1 MAPVSSDTMARVSN
15 GVFVG
20 IVGPS
25 GAGKDSVMACAQ
37 AMLLGDSSIMFPQR
51 IVTRPPDATER
62 NVAISLSDFERLSAD
77 GGFALSWAA
86 HNLSYAVP
94 VEIDAFVAQ
103 GAVVVVNVSRSVVP
117 LLRDRYMQGRVVL
130 IDAPAHIRRARLAQR
145 GREDDLAVHERL
157 GRKVDAFQIADAD
170 FAIDNSGP
178 IDAAAQRLADYLA
191 SLKRAA
197 LQAGSA

>member
-1 MAPVSSDTMARVSN
+1 MAPVSSDTMTRVIN

-25 GAGKDSVMACAQ
+25 GAGKDSVMARAQ
-37 AMLLGDSSIMFPQR
+37 AMLHGDSSIMFPQR
-51 IVTRPPDATER
+51 IVTRPPDATEC
-62 NVAISLSDFERLSAD
+62 NVAISLSDFERLRAD

-94 VEIDAFVAQ
+94 VEIDAFVVQ
-103 GAVVVVNVSRSVVP
+103 GSVVVVNVSRSVVP
-117 LLRDRYMQGRVVL
+117 LLRDRYIQGRVVL

-145 GREDDLAVHERL
+145 GREDDLSVHERL
-157 GRKVDAFQIADAD
+157 GRKVDDFQVADAD
-170 FAIDNSGP
+170 FAIDNSGT

-191 SLKRAA
+191 SLKRVA